1 VLAQLV
7 SDLADI
13 HGQKNGLQS
22 FVIYPAIGNSPS
34 TAAIGRYLPFH
45 A

>member
-1 VLAQLV
+1 VVAQLV

-13 HGQKNGLQS
+13 HGQKNGS
-22 FVIYPAIGNSPS
+22 HPFVITADIGNSPS
-34 TAAIGRYLPFH
+34 TAATGRYLPFH